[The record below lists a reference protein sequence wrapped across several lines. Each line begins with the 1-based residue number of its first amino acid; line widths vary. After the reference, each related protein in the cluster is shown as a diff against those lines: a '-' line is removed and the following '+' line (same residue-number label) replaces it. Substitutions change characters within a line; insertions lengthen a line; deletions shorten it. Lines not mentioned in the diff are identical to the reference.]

1 MMLQVENGCY
11 SYVKGNPVLHNIT
24 FSLKSGKILT
34 VMGPNGIGKTT
45 LLKCIMGIL
54 KWQSG
59 YSLVNGQDSLKVKKQ
74 IGYVP
79 QAHSFSFPYLVRDM
93 VVFGR
98 AKYMS
103 AFATPSHEDYVKAE
117 AALQE
122 VGMLDLKDKSCS
134 QLSGGQLQLVLIAR
148 ALAGEPK
155 LLIMDEPESHLDFS
169 NQLTIL
175 KIIKRLAKEK
185 EIGCIMNTHYP
196 NNAIQIADQTLL
208 LKEGKYIVGHT
219 SKVLSRENIQEFF
232 AVDSEIVNIQING
245 EQIDAFIILEKI

>member
-1 MMLQVENGCY
+1 MLQVENGCY
-11 SYVKGNPVLHNIT
+11 SYVKGNPVLQNIT
-24 FSLKSGKILT
+24 FSLKSGKILM

-59 YSLVNGQDSLKVKKQ
+59 YSLINGQDSLKVKKQ

-122 VGMLDLKDKSCS
+122 VGILDLKDKSCS

>member
-1 MMLQVENGCY
+1 MLLQVENGCY
-11 SYVKGNPVLHNIT
+11 SYIKGSYVLQDIT
-24 FSLKSGKILT
+24 FSLEVGRVLAVI
-34 VMGPNGIGKTT
+34 GPNGIGKTT
-45 LLKCIMGIL
+45 LLKCLMGIL

-59 YSLVNGQDSLKVKKQ
+59 YSLINGRDSARARRQ

-103 AFATPSHEDYVKAE
+103 AFTSPSCEDYMIAE
-117 AALQE
+117 AALEE
-122 VGMLDLKDKSCS
+122 VGILHLQEKSCS

-169 NQLTIL
+169 KQFTIL

-185 EIGCIMNTHYP
+185 GIACIMNTHYP
-196 NNAIQIADQTLL
+196 NHAIRIADRTLL
-208 LKEGKYIVGHT
+208 LKRDKYIVGYT

-232 AVDSEIVNIQING
+232 GVNSAIINTRAYGKEIK
-245 EQIDAFIILEKI
+245 AFVLLEEL